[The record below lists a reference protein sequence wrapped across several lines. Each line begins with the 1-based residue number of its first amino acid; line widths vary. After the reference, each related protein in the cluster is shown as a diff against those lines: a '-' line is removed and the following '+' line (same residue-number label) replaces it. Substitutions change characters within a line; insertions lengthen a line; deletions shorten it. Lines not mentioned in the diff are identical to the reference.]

1 MTQMFDPKFCK
12 LHDSHVYKLRCV
24 VCGIHPY
31 LGHVHVHI
39 NQSTGIEVRTYALK

>member
-1 MTQMFDPKFCK
+1 MTQMLDPKFC
-12 LHDSHVYKLRCV
+12 HVDSRVYHLRCV
-24 VCGIHPY
+24 ECGIHPY